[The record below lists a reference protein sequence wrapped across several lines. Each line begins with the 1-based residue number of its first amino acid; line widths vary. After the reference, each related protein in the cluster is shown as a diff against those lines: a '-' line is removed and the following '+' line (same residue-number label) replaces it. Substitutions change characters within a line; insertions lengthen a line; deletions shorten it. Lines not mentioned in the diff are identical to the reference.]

1 MTAFA
6 KAEDAALL
14 ALTAIVRERRILPHS
29 LAGWFAV
36 GICEKAWRCCP
47 TYKLRRSSEL
57 VFGALTQNRSS
68 LAAIAGTPRIENGG
82 TFAGEF
88 ADGRLARRNIDVQ
101 PDAPQ
106 PLGVPLQLFTGLYV
120 SCVRSTARH
129 AGQWRQIQEAAQN
142 YSGFGLKPQTPT
154 PKSAQ
159 LASRAQSAKDASSQA
174 KKCTIRRIL
183 IVLTLVRL

>member
-68 LAAIAGTPRIENGG
+68 FEPPLGFAAIAPR
-82 TFAGEF
+82 
-88 ADGRLARRNIDVQ
+88 
-101 PDAPQ
+101 
-106 PLGVPLQLFTGLYV
+106 
-120 SCVRSTARH
+120 
-129 AGQWRQIQEAAQN
+129 AAL
-142 YSGFGLKPQTPT
+142 SIVH
-154 PKSAQ
+154 
-159 LASRAQSAKDASSQA
+159 
-174 KKCTIRRIL
+174 TIR
-183 IVLTLVRL
+183 TSP